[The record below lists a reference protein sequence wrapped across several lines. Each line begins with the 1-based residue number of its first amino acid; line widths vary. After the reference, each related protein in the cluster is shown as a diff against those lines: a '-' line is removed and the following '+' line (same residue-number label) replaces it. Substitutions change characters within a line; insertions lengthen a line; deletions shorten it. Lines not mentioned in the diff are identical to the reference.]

1 MKHLCVISDLGS
13 EADEDS
19 CGFLPQKSGYATAAV
34 HVAQEPEKQG
44 GAVVPPITM
53 SSTFKFKSLTEP
65 LNNFIYGRLGNPMR
79 DTLEQC
85 LASLEGGKVGF
96 AFASGMGAI
105 SATALLLNKG
115 DHLISNEDV
124 YGGTYTLFSEFI
136 PRLGVE
142 VTFIDMMDP
151 NNLEKAIKKNTK
163 MVYFET
169 PTNPSIKV
177 IDIEVT
183 VKQVKKHGNIMV
195 VVDNTFLGSYL
206 QRPLDFGADI
216 VLYSLTKFMNGN
228 SDVILGGAIVNDA
241 GIAERL
247 RFIQRIVGIIPSPF
261 DCYLVNRSLKTLAI
275 RMERHKVTSLAIA
288 KWLYFH
294 PQIRD
299 VMHPGLET
307 HMQQHIAKK
316 QSTGHSGVFS
326 FAHFGNLKN
335 SEKLCAALK
344 VFTLAVSLGGHE
356 SLIEIPSQMTHKLV
370 PEDVKKRLGITD
382 NVIRVSVGLED
393 YKDLIEDLEQAL
405 LVAFCEK

>member
-1 MKHLCVISDLGS
+1 MRCFIISSSIQQCQCGRMISPYLAQIALRRMS
-13 EADEDS
+13 SQKEADEDS

-247 RFIQRIVGIIPSPF
+247 RFIQRS
-261 DCYLVNRSLKTLAI
+261 
-275 RMERHKVTSLAIA
+275 
-288 KWLYFH
+288 
-294 PQIRD
+294 
-299 VMHPGLET
+299 LET